1 MKKVSIIAI
10 VLLFIGLLTSLPAN
24 ATWIQYQSSPADVYN
39 RADLPANYDLLS
51 VSVGV
56 ADTSPNEYYFYLN
69 FNKPITPQQFADGK
83 GSWAGVMLDINNDG
97 KFDYSIETNAQ
108 SYSNNFYHEGQF
120 MDRRSGTPQ
129 ADRRCAVI
137 TWSNII
143 SDAKWIGFRIQKPC
157 LNFDSIIGVQGYA
170 DYDSKDNATNDWAPD
185 SIWQMSLSGG
195 TVPTPTPT
203 ATAAASNEEAIDAQ
217 QAAVKAK
224 IAALESLVSFYTA
237 KKDCLESSANFE
249 DPSAIELFDL
259 TDLNSLCNQLD
270 LEASSIDRKITAL
283 DPLSKKTTSSAN
295 VATDDANALAEAA
308 DALTA
313 HMQDISDELSLTET
327 SLSKL
332 SVVIAVFDEQETVIS
347 QPWEALIDRL
357 SILPV
362 SMRASIMKSG
372 DYKNAQGFA
381 KQVTTVMNTKETL
394 LKVLSGI
401 RRPTQ
406 ITPLIISLESLRAQ
420 LPQLKNYIKLISS
433 IEKKIPAFVCQKG
446 STVVAATKT
455 GKCAKGYEALPTN

>member
-1 MKKVSIIAI
+1 
-10 VLLFIGLLTSLPAN
+10 
-24 ATWIQYQSSPADVYN
+24 
-39 RADLPANYDLLS
+39 
-51 VSVGV
+51 
-56 ADTSPNEYYFYLN
+56 
-69 FNKPITPQQFADGK
+69 
-83 GSWAGVMLDINNDG
+83 
-97 KFDYSIETNAQ
+97 
-108 SYSNNFYHEGQF
+108 
-120 MDRRSGTPQ
+120 
-129 ADRRCAVI
+129 VI
-137 TWSNII
+137 TWTNII
-143 SDAKWIGFRIQKPC
+143 SDAKWIGFRIQKTC

-195 TVPTPTPT
+195 TAPTPT

-347 QPWEALIDRL
+347 QPWEALINRL

-401 RRPTQ
+401 KRPTQ

-420 LPQLKNYIKLISS
+420 LPQLRNYIKLINS

-446 STVVAATKT
+446 STVVASTKT